1 MRGLNRGQVGE
12 RSRCKQE
19 DRTKSK
25 GGVWAGGQIG
35 GMSEQWTGRRKV
47 YSKQEDRT
55 KSEGEA
61 WTGGQ
66 VEERSEK
73 RTVRRGTCQ
82 LIETGVQ

>member
-1 MRGLNRGQVGE
+1 
-12 RSRCKQE
+12 
-19 DRTKSK
+19 
-25 GGVWAGGQIG
+25 
-35 GMSEQWTGRRKV
+35 MSEQWTGRRKV